1 MRHAVYAS
9 AGTLF
14 WAALLAVYLNT
25 RITYASADDASV
37 NSKTEDG
44 SSQVR
49 NSDIYFTRPFSQK
62 R

>member
-37 NSKTEDG
+37 SSKAEDS

-49 NSDIYFTRPFSQK
+49 SNCIYFKELLKT
-62 R
+62 